1 MLQILTANLGIAD
14 NRIDATLYT
23 RKAIQSEECPYK
35 FRTNE
40 KGMGKIF
47 TVLLKWLANPF
58 NLTSQRHN
66 SSDYNVQCDTPMFHP
81 FTGNVISPFLILNPT
96 APRL

>member
-58 NLTSQRHN
+58 NLTSQSQN
-66 SSDYNVQCDTPMFHP
+66 SPDYNIEHDIHMFHL
-81 FTGNVISPFLILNPT
+81 FRGHVI
-96 APRL
+96 